1 MSFKKTGFVFSSLC
15 IPLLSVLF
23 SLIADGFDSGEAQD
37 LEALARKKLHHGR
50 GGFFTTWHA
59 DIEDPSECARYRVQ
73 PGFFQVLK
81 WKFSSNPYAEVKK
94 KPADIPVFETRIGEI
109 MSRGDSITYL
119 GHATTWIRMAGC
131 NILTDPVFGDIRPII
146 HRNTSFPIAPDKLP
160 AFDAVLITHSHYD
173 HLDKQSIR
181 RLGTEPVYITPLGY
195 RDWLEEVVPGAKVI
209 ELDWFDSTAYRGVV
223 FRLLP
228 SQHWTRRNL
237 IDVNRRLWGSWSVE
251 AGSRRVFYCGDSGY
265 FSGFREFG
273 RKYGPYDAAI
283 LPIALYEPRWFMK
296 PMHMDTRE
304 AIRAFQELRA
314 RILVPQ
320 QWGTFDLSDEPLDL
334 PPKVYR
340 AAAKDAG
347 LSEKE
352 APLIPHG
359 VTFFFEK

>member
-1 MSFKKTGFVFSSLC
+1 
-15 IPLLSVLF
+15 
-23 SLIADGFDSGEAQD
+23 
-37 LEALARKKLHHGR
+37 
-50 GGFFTTWHA
+50 
-59 DIEDPSECARYRVQ
+59 
-73 PGFFQVLK
+73 
-81 WKFSSNPYAEVKK
+81 
-94 KPADIPVFETRIGEI
+94 